1 MAGNQPWVVDVTEAN
16 FQSAVI
22 DASMERPVVVDFWS
36 SQCPPCRVLGPILE
50 KVIGERE
57 GAVILAKVNTDQA
70 YRLADAFQIESIP
83 AIRAVRNGQI
93 VSGFDGALPEK
104 AVRAFLDEI
113 TQGEAAPGAQPA
125 VEADPAEAE
134 RTYRADLAA
143 NADDVKARLGLARA
157 LLAQDKLDQIE
168 EVLAPVGASG
178 DEGAE
183 AERIGAELYFRRL
196 AKTLPDEAALRKQA
210 AADPK
215 AAQPLY
221 QLGCRLAAKGDFAG
235 ALANLYAA
243 AERDFALAQGKGRE
257 AMVKVFYAVGPNHA
271 LANEYRTKLARLLY

>member
-16 FQSAVI
+16 FQSAVV
-22 DASMERPVVVDFWS
+22 DASFERPVVVDFWS
-36 SQCPPCRVLGPILE
+36 PQCPPCRVLGPILE
-50 KVIGERE
+50 KVIGERQ

-70 YRLADAFQIESIP
+70 YRLANAFQIESIP

-93 VSGFDGALPEK
+93 VSGFDEALPEK

-113 TQGEAAPGAQPA
+113 TQGEAAPALA
-125 VEADPAEAE
+125 MEADPAEAE
-134 RTYRADLAA
+134 RTYRAALAA
-143 NADDVKARLGLARA
+143 DADDVKARLGLARA

-168 EVLAPVGASG
+168 EVLAPVGSTG

-243 AERDFALAQGKGRE
+243 AERDFALAQGKARE